1 MSSSI
6 FCWDIVYKGKGVI
19 IICIYKLEW
28 NLSLTVL
35 SFCLEVVSRGEGL
48 LISNKVFKPGFDT
61 SFVHKPAHES
71 GFKIF
76 ESEANTWSEI
86 SSLLHS
92 CDFSCLTKL
101 KCFKDC
107 PIRHKS
113 YTRSS
118 FISFS
123 DNFKISLRDPFFKSY
138 LVDLSM
144 LVYSHLKPGREGVYY
159 WCSYSVKSS
168 WNLIGTL
175 VKLSSCMEYGIYCF
189 QSWFSCFRVDI
200 YWNTSSVIMNSYW
213 AIFIE
218 NCGHIS
224 TVSCKRLINCIINDF
239 LYHMMKSSSIST
251 TNIHSRSLSHRFK
264 SL

>member
-6 FCWDIVYKGKGVI
+6 FCWNIVYKWKSMI
-19 IICIYKLEW
+19 IIRIYKLEW

-101 KCFKDC
+101 KRFKDC
-107 PIRHKS
+107 SIRHKS
-113 YTRSS
+113 HTCSS
-118 FISFS
+118 LISIS
-123 DNFKISLRDPFFKSY
+123 DNSELPLRNSFFKSH
-138 LVDLSM
+138 LVNLSV
-144 LVYSHLKPGREGVYY
+144 LVYSNLKPGRERIYN
-159 WCSYSVKSS
+159 WCSYSMKSS
-168 WNLIGTL
+168 WNFIGTL
-175 VKLSSCMEYGIYCF
+175 IKLSSCMEHCIYC
-189 QSWFSCFRVDI
+189 
-200 YWNTSSVIMNSYW
+200 
-213 AIFIE
+213 
-218 NCGHIS
+218 
-224 TVSCKRLINCIINDF
+224 L
-239 LYHMMKSSSIST
+239 
-251 TNIHSRSLSHRFK
+251 
-264 SL
+264 